1 MGLIKLLW
9 DLYYFPRHHESTLPP
24 GNWPPDGSLH
34 FIECGTASW
43 KSIPETYRN
52 YEFSSNEDEYDRRI
66 GELGIEIMKRFC
78 VSRRV
83 LTKIRS
89 VREVSKKEKSPPDRF
104 PVRYQ
109 RFLQQTQPQTPI
121 YAGHDKELFFCTYG
135 FDGTALAAFKELD
148 RTDDCFFD
156 YYVFPESALISSAE
170 ETSKA
175 AAAGEYDVW
184 FSLSEWGPCALY
196 VTLNPE
202 TVDVGELQE
211 LIAEVCE
218 ENDILFQ
225 NPKGYEG

>member
-9 DLYYFPRHHESTLPP
+9 DLYYFPRHHKSTLTPDD
-24 GNWPPDGSLH
+24 WPPDGSLH
-34 FIECGTASW
+34 FIKCGTASW

-52 YEFSSNEDEYDRRI
+52 YEFSPNEDEYDHRI
-66 GELGIEIMKRFC
+66 GELGLEIMKRFC

-89 VREVSKKEKSPPDRF
+89 VREVSKKKSPPDCF

-109 RFLQQTQPQTPI
+109 RFLQQTQPQTPT
-121 YAGHDKELFFCTYG
+121 YAGYDKELFFCTYG
-135 FDGTALAAFKELD
+135 FDRTALAAFKELD

-156 YYVFPESALISSAE
+156 YYVFPDTPAILNAE
-170 ETSKA
+170 DAAKA
-175 AAAGEYDVW
+175 VAAGNYDVW
-184 FSLSEWGPCALY
+184 FDLSEWGPCALY

-202 TVDVGELQE
+202 TVDVGKLQE
-211 LIAEVCE
+211 LIAAICT
-218 ENDILFQ
+218 ENNILFQ

>member
-9 DLYYFPRHHESTLPP
+9 DLYYFPRHHESTLTPDD
-24 GNWPPDGSLH
+24 WPPDGSLH
-34 FIECGTASW
+34 FVKCTDEAQKTVPSTHIQ
-43 KSIPETYRN
+43 
-52 YEFSSNEDEYDRRI
+52 YEFGANVGEDDRRI
-66 GELGIEIMKRFC
+66 VTLSMEIMKRIC
-78 VSRRV
+78 GSGLV

-109 RFLQQTQPQTPI
+109 RFLQQTQPQTPT

-135 FDGTALAAFKELD
+135 FDRTALAAFKELD

-156 YYVFPESALISSAE
+156 FYVLPDTPAISSAE
-170 ETSKA
+170 DATKA
-175 AAAGEYDVW
+175 VAAGNYDVW
-184 FSLSEWGPCALY
+184 FDLSEWGPCALY
-196 VTLNPE
+196 ITLNPE
-202 TVDVGELQE
+202 TVDAGELQDM
-211 LIAEVCE
+211 IAAVCV